1 MAVDIESV
9 KVQISKTNKAFLNIA
24 GVVIAITGVAG
35 GFSWYLNHFWKPKV
49 VVESVDFKNATAK
62 ISVKNLVGSKP
73 FDIYGN
79 ANFSISQFGD
89 WGVRFGTSDIEGA
102 GNIYNRLELTKNN
115 LVIEYLEAKGSVLVQ
130 NV

>member
-62 ISVKNLVGSKP
+62 ISVNNLVGSKP

-102 GNIYNRLELTKNN
+102 GNVYNRLELTKNN

>member
-102 GNIYNRLELTKNN
+102 GNVYNRLELTKNN